1 MLAFEAR
8 SGFIL
13 TGVLAF
19 FACLT
24 FACDSGTEGGAIVPA
39 PIDSAKV
46 VVLDSNPPKY
56 TVEIVAGLPDGC
68 SSPADHAVKHD
79 GLVFD
84 ISVRNRHTGADA
96 CTAIY
101 GQYELT
107 LPLDDVQTG
116 QPYTVKVNDQTLSFV
131 AE

>member
-1 MLAFEAR
+1 MRNRFLLLPAVFTV
-8 SGFIL
+8 L
-13 TGVLAF
+13 TALHV
-19 FACLT
+19 
-24 FACDSGTEGGAIVPA
+24 ACDSGGNGGQFVLA

-46 VVLDSNPPKY
+46 VVLDTNPPRY
-56 TVEIVAGLPDGC
+56 TVEILAGLPDGC
-68 SSPADHAVKHD
+68 SSPGDHSVKHD
-79 GLVFD
+79 ANTYTIEVL
-84 ISVRNRHTGADA
+84 NRHTGAEM

-107 LPLDDVQTG
+107 VALDDVRAG